1 MSTAPGSAVRLVD
14 TSAWIELLRRPQ
26 RLSLEDLSGSGEIVT
41 CLPVIQEVL
50 QGIGDERAF
59 TDVRESMLAWPR
71 VDDPL
76 TLSVVDRAVQIYRQA
91 RRLGLTV
98 RSSVDCLVAASALTH
113 DLTVV
118 HCDRDYRAIA
128 RVTGLRHENLAPR
141 LARRR

>member
-1 MSTAPGSAVRLVD
+1 MRLVD

-26 RLSLEDLSGSGEIVT
+26 GLSLDDLRGSGEILT

-50 QGIGDERAF
+50 QGIRDERAF
-59 TDVRESMLAWPR
+59 TDIRDAMLALPR

-76 TLSVVDRAVQIYRQA
+76 GLDVVERAIQIYRQT

-98 RSSVDCLVAASALTH
+98 RSSIDCLVAASALAF

-118 HCDRDYRAIA
+118 HCDRDYDAIA
-128 RVTGLRHENLAPR
+128 HVTGLRHENLGRR

>member
-1 MSTAPGSAVRLVD
+1 MRLVD

-59 TDVRESMLAWPR
+59 ADIRESMLAWPR

-76 TLSVVDRAVQIYRQA
+76 GLHVVDRAAQIYRQA
-91 RRLGLTV
+91 RRVGLTV

-118 HCDRDYRAIA
+118 YCDRDFGAIA